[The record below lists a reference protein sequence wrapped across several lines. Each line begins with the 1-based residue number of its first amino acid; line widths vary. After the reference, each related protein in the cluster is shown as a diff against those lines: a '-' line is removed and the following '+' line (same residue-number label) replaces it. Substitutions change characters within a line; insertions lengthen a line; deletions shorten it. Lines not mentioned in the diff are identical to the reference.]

1 MPTLPP
7 PRGDAARGAPRRGEQ
22 GYNLVILMVTVTV
35 MMIFLAAAMPAWSHA
50 VRRSKEEE
58 LIFRGLQ
65 YAEGIR
71 VFQQRFGR
79 LPNTLQELV
88 EVHPRCMRQLWRDPF
103 TGERDWVPVRGN
115 VPPGAQGDPP
125 PPPPESE
132 DGRPIEGVPDGEVAA
147 GPIRGV
153 RSRHR
158 GEALKIFFDKER
170 YEQWA
175 FTVDLLMPQMAAGPG
190 GDPTAPQP
198 GVRLRARWLGR
209 PFQEG
214 LQPGAMG
221 KPPDSGL
228 PPSDLGGGDKG
239 G

>member
-1 MPTLPP
+1 M
-7 PRGDAARGAPRRGEQ
+7 
-22 GYNLVILMVTVTV
+22 VIVTV
-35 MMIFLAAAMPAWSHA
+35 MMIVLAAALPAWSTA
-50 VRRSKEEE
+50 VQRDKEEE

-71 VFQQRFGR
+71 IFQMRFGR
-79 LPNTLQELV
+79 LPNTLVELV
-88 EVHPRCMRQLWRDPF
+88 EVQPRCMRQLWRDPF
-103 TGERDWVPVRGN
+103 TGERDWVAVRGN
-115 VPPGAQGDPP
+115 LPIEAQGQ
-125 PPPPESE
+125 PPPPEDD
-132 DGRPIEGVPDGEVAA
+132 DGRPTDGALPDGSAAA

-158 GEALKIFFDKER
+158 GESLKIFFDKER

-175 FTVDLLMPQMAAGPG
+175 FTVDLLTPQAAAGPG

-209 PFQEG
+209 PFREG
-214 LQPGAMG
+214 LRPGGMG
-221 KPPDSGL
+221 APPDSGL
-228 PPSDLGGGDKG
+228 PPSDLGGGGGDKG